1 MCGRYAFTLPHEA
14 MIRLFRVPW
23 FAPYPPRYN
32 IAPTQPILAVRASPN
47 GREAFLVRWGLV
59 PNWVKDPRD
68 FPLVINAR
76 AETLLEKPA
85 FRGAIRHHRCL
96 IPASGYYEWQKT
108 SSGKVPHYITRA
120 DGEPMALAGLYETW
134 EGPDG
139 NIIDTAAIVTVAA
152 SPDMAHLHDRTP
164 AMLEPDLWD
173 AWLDTSS
180 GLPNIAMPLLHTL
193 PDGVL
198 TAHPVSTR
206 VNAVTNDDPGLIEPA
221 SAQKPAP
228 SKKAQMDLF

>member
-173 AWLDTSS
+173 AWLDTSQH
-180 GLPNIAMPLLHTL
+180 LA
-193 PDGVL
+193 GV
-198 TAHPVSTR
+198 HD
-206 VNAVTNDDPGLIEPA
+206 AVGVERGLIARIMSSATGSFTCFSSSVLSWPMPCSAETEPPR
-221 SAQKPAP
+221 S
-228 SKKAQMDLF
+228 STTS